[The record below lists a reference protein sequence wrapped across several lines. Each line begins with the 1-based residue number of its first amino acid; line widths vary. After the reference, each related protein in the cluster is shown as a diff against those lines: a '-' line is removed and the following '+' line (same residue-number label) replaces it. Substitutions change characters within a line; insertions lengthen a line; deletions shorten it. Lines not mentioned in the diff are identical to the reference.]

1 MKISVIILAAGQGT
15 RMRSSLP
22 KVLHPVAGQ
31 SLIRHLYQTISEIT
45 SEKPVIIVGHGADQV
60 RKEMKEDVLFAVQ
73 EQQLGTGHAVKSA
86 EKILKDSTDL
96 ILVVSADMPLLT
108 SETLQAMVEEQ
119 MTNVGPVTML
129 SVVSP
134 NPRGFGRVVRSAEGK
149 VCAIVEEAQASPE
162 ELKINEL
169 NVGAYCF
176 RSEWLWSA
184 LERIKL
190 SPKGEYYLT
199 DVVEIAVSEG
209 QNVGII
215 KLDDVEET
223 IGINNRV
230 HLAEAQKILQKRIN
244 EYWMLEGVTIVDPQ
258 TTYIEKSVTIGRDT
272 VIFPNSH
279 LMGETRIGENCQIG
293 PNSYILSS
301 EIADEC
307 RVLMSVL
314 EKAKMDKHSEIGPF
328 GHLRK
333 GAHLGEHVHMGNFGE
348 VKNSYLG
355 PDTKMGHFS
364 YIGDA
369 TIGTNVN
376 IGAGTITC
384 NFDGE
389 KKHSTEIGDDV
400 FIGSDTMLVAPLKIG
415 KNARTGAGSVVTRDV
430 PADSIVVGVP
440 ARSFKK
446 TKESSE

>member
-1 MKISVIILAAGQGT
+1 MKTTVIILAAGQGT

-31 SLIRHLYQTISEIT
+31 PLIRHLYQTVSEIS
-45 SEKPVIIVGHGADQV
+45 SEKPVVIIGHAADKV
-60 RKEMKEDVLFAVQ
+60 RQEMGEDVFFAVQ
-73 EQQLGTGHAVKSA
+73 EEQLGTGHAVKAA
-86 EKILKDSTDL
+86 EQTLKGKTDL

-108 SETLQAMVEEQ
+108 SETLQEMLSEQ
-119 MTNVGPVTML
+119 ISNQGPVTML
-129 SVVSP
+129 SVISE
-134 NPRGFGRVVRSAEGK
+134 NPRGFGRVVRSAEGNVK
-149 VCAIVEEAQASPE
+149 AIVEEAQASPQ
-162 ELKINEL
+162 ELQINEL

-176 RSEWLWSA
+176 RASWLWGA
-184 LERIKL
+184 LKRIRM

-209 QNVGII
+209 ENVGII
-215 KLDDVEET
+215 QVSNIEET

-244 EYWMLEGVTIVDPQ
+244 EYWMLEGVTILDPQ
-258 TTYIEKSVTIGRDT
+258 TTYIEKSVSIGRDSL
-272 VIFPNSH
+272 IYPNTH
-279 LMGETRIGENCQIG
+279 LVGDTRIGEDCQIG
-293 PNSYILSS
+293 PNTYIFSS
-301 EIADEC
+301 DIGDGC
-307 RVLMSVL
+307 RVFMSVL
-314 EKAKMDKHSEIGPF
+314 EKAKMDKAAEIGPF

-333 GAHLGEHVHMGNFGE
+333 GAHLGERVHMGNFGE

-364 YIGDA
+364 YLGDA

-389 KKHSTEIGDDV
+389 NKHSTEIGDDV
-400 FIGSDTMLVAPLKIG
+400 FIGSDTMLVAPLKIE
-415 KNARTGAGSVVTRDV
+415 KNARTGAGSVVTKDV
-430 PADSIVVGVP
+430 PAGSTVVGVP

-446 TKESSE
+446 KKD